1 MNKTARKKSMLC
13 LLLAML
19 LVLPTAIAGASP
31 ESTTPPETEV
41 NQDQPATPLA
51 PSPHITEVQFSYF
64 YYEIGKFAKSVGTS
78 TQTDHLDMG
87 GKEIFRQDRSS
98 GNSVKLNDTDTL
110 QANTEY
116 LLKIWFTAKS
126 GFDFDGLKKENITL
140 DGKPAIGYDPAKKVA
155 TFALPVL
162 RQTWTLTFNTTGG
175 DPLDPIEDQ
184 ENGTVVPLVHE
195 IPTRSGFTFEGWYTE
210 PEFTHKVTSITLTE
224 NKTVYAKW
232 TANPARPVPQPPVP
246 SLPAP
251 GGNYVPDLG
260 RTPERMEIPS
270 QNGRENGYV
279 QAPAGSVDPSTRL
292 HITEKADG
300 KRDIILVDANGNQI
314 YSSELMLVTIPAPK
328 GQQSPYRVK
337 VNGVYTTFELSE
349 DGKYVTMPVVFSR
362 DGKMSEDVIVRQGGV
377 SVTGTYNALP
387 GMYKLSVT
395 DRGNA
400 RYSLELTDASGK
412 KLRSNGPVMVSIP
425 APQGV
430 GEVYRVKV
438 DGKWTTFE
446 VKDGFVRFAMVF

>member
-19 LVLPTAIAGASP
+19 MVLPTAIAGASP

-41 NQDQPATPLA
+41 SQDQPATPPAERMAKFDAYIYKVGKTARSLNI
-51 PSPHITEVQFSYF
+51 SSQTEGVTVENS
-64 YYEIGKFAKSVGTS
+64 KF
-78 TQTDHLDMG
+78 
-87 GKEIFRQDRSS
+87 F
-98 GNSVKLNDTDTL
+98 
-110 QANTEY
+110 
-116 LLKIWFTAKS
+116 
-126 GFDFDGLKKENITL
+126 
-140 DGKPAIGYDPAKKVA
+140 KKVVNSDNWERYEGVLEA
-155 TFALPVL
+155 NVQYRLEITFSTDQRFDTNGLTAANFICHDKQAVAYNETEKKVTFDLPKL
-162 RQTWTLTFNTTGG
+162 TQTWTLTFNTTGG
-175 DPLDPIEDQ
+175 DPLDPVEDQ
-184 ENGTVVPLVHE
+184 ENGTVYSLVHE
-195 IPTRSGFTFEGWYTE
+195 TPTRSGFTFAGWYTE
-210 PEFTHKVTSITLTE
+210 PELTNKVDSITLTE

-251 GGNYVPDLG
+251 GGSYVPDLG
-260 RTPERMEIPS
+260 RTPERMDIPA
-270 QNGRENGYV
+270 ENGKENGFV

-292 HITEKADG
+292 RVTEKANG
-300 KRDIILVDANGNQI
+300 KRDVTLVDANGNQI

-328 GQQSPYRVK
+328 GQQGPYRVK

-377 SVTGTYNALP
+377 SVTGTYKALP

-400 RYSLELTDASGK
+400 RYSLDLTNASGK